1 MKLQD
6 EHKEFVVKGYACFMK
21 LSEILENFM
30 IVFAPHIAE
39 AFLEDNADELQKE
52 LVDEILRKK
61 EHFTEE
67 HYLNDYQPN
76 IYQFDLYKIIT
87 TKKGVQQRR
96 QVFIKWNM
104 ILPQINHYNKML
116 RGKCAN
122 NFRRLNITHPQFPQ
136 KYRTLFN
143 ETREQYLASYR
154 AASLSLPENLIL
166 ELEFLYGVSKE
177 LVIENRDLK
186 YITQAAQIL
195 KTIAACNAVNQQEQP
210 LDVTP
215 EKVNAL
221 QNTQKTLTDQ
231 LSKETRQ
238 LRKHTEN
245 TDTTPTGL

>member
-1 MKLQD
+1 MILQE
-6 EHKEFVVKGYACFMK
+6 EHKAFVVKGYASFMK

-30 IVFAPHIAE
+30 IAFAPHIAE
-39 AFLEDNADELQKE
+39 AFLKDNADKLGKE
-52 LVDEILRKK
+52 LVEEILRKK

-96 QVFIKWNM
+96 QVFVKWKI
-104 ILPQINHYNKML
+104 ILPQINSYNEML

-166 ELEFLYGVSKE
+166 ELEFLYGLTKE
-177 LVIENRDLK
+177 LVIEKRDLK
-186 YITQAAQIL
+186 YITQASQIL
-195 KTIAACNAVNQQEQP
+195 KTIAACNAINQQEQP

-215 EKVNAL
+215 QGVNAL
-221 QNTQKTLTDQ
+221 QDTQETLTDQ

-238 LRKHTEN
+238 LRKHIEN
-245 TDTTPTGL
+245 TDA